1 MADEKFKVGN
11 WRDLAYKFNIRTSE
25 SLTAKEGFLQ
35 KNELISGLIGHS
47 YIRELYSI
55 DQMEVEARVLEE

>member
-25 SLTAKEGFLQ
+25 SLTTKEGFLQ

-47 YIRELYSI
+47 YIR
-55 DQMEVEARVLEE
+55 